1 MGRRGQIDPEA
12 SPSVALVRDALKDRG
27 MRQQELADRTGLSKD
42 HVSRILLGKVA
53 FPRGRDTLHAMAQA
67 LGLDPLQFPEYRHQL
82 QVLPESTRRLT
93 SHLKA
98 HGITQHEWIR
108 RILPQYSEGHLQL
121 ILRGGSPFPKEPRTI
136 ELFAQAA
143 EADPFL
149 FSEYLPLADWKD
161 RLLAA
166 AEIAL
171 DPTDTG
177 VFKHLLGKI
186 ERVMAHRDA
195 AEEDF
200 GERLLKRFLARAFD
214 SPYGRG
220 PGEDGDRG
228 PLPVDPELDDQLTYL
243 PPIGQYQPEVRAMLR
258 ALHASGLR
266 VAELAER
273 AGVEADTLF
282 AVANGQMKLKDG
294 PLREAVFRTLGIG
307 AADVAREG

>member
-27 MRQQELADRTGLSKD
+27 MRQQELAERTGLSKD

-67 LGLDPLQFPEYRHQL
+67 LGLDPLAFPEYRHQL

-93 SHLKA
+93 AHLKA
-98 HGITQHEWIR
+98 RGITQHEWIR
-108 RILPQYSEGHLQL
+108 RIVPQYSEGHLQL
-121 ILRGGSPFPKEPRTI
+121 ILRGGSPFPKDPRTI
-136 ELFAQAA
+136 ALFAEAA

-161 RLLAA
+161 RLVAA

-186 ERVMAHRDA
+186 ERVLAQRDA
-195 AEEDF
+195 SEEDF
-200 GERLLKRFLARAFD
+200 GERLLKRFLARSFD
-214 SPYGRG
+214 GHALP
-220 PGEDGDRG
+220 PDR
-228 PLPVDPELDDQLTYL
+228 ELDDQLTYL
-243 PPIGQYQPEVRAMLR
+243 PPIAQYQPEVRAVLR
-258 ALHASGLR
+258 AVHAAGMR
-266 VAELAER
+266 VADLADR
-273 AGVEADTLF
+273 AGVDADTLF

-294 PLREAVFRTLGIG
+294 AIKDALFRALGIG
-307 AADVAREG
+307 PADVARET

>member
-12 SPSVALVRDALKDRG
+12 SPSVALVRDALRDRG
-27 MRQQELADRTGLSKD
+27 MRQQELAERTGLSKD

-93 SHLKA
+93 AHLKA
-98 HGITQHEWIR
+98 RGITQHEWIR
-108 RILPQYSEGHLQL
+108 RIVPQYSEGHLQL
-121 ILRGGSPFPKEPRTI
+121 ILRGGSPFPKDPKTI
-136 ELFAQAA
+136 ELFAEAA

-149 FSEYLPLADWKD
+149 FTEYLPLADWRD
-161 RLLAA
+161 RLLHA
-166 AEIAL
+166 AELSL

-200 GERLLKRFLARAFD
+200 GERLLKRFLARSFD
-214 SPYGRG
+214 GAAG
-220 PGEDGDRG
+220 
-228 PLPVDPELDDQLTYL
+228 LPPDPELDDQLTYL
-243 PPIGQYQPEVRAMLR
+243 PPIAQYQPEVRAMLR
-258 ALHASGLR
+258 AMHAAALG
-266 VAELAER
+266 VAQLAER
-273 AGVEADTLF
+273 AGVEADALF
-282 AVANGQMKLKDG
+282 AVANGQMKLKEG
-294 PLREAVFRTLGIG
+294 PVRDAVFRALGIG
-307 AADVAREG
+307 AADVAREN

>member
-12 SPSVALVRDALKDRG
+12 SPSVALVRDALRDRG
-27 MRQQELADRTGLSKD
+27 LRQQELAERTGLSKD

-93 SHLKA
+93 AHLKA
-98 HGITQHEWIR
+98 KGITQAEWIR

-121 ILRGGSPFPKEPRTI
+121 ILRGGSPFPKDPKTI
-136 ELFAQAA
+136 ALFAEAA

-149 FSEYLPLADWKD
+149 FSEYLPLDDWKD
-161 RLLAA
+161 RLIHA
-166 AEIAL
+166 AELAL

-186 ERVMAHRDA
+186 ERVLAHRDA
-195 AEEDF
+195 SEEDF
-200 GERLLKRFLARAFD
+200 GERLLKRFLARAF
-214 SPYGRG
+214 GKG
-220 PGEDGDRG
+220 A
-228 PLPVDPELDDQLTYL
+228 LPPDPELDDQLTYL

-258 ALHASGLR
+258 AMHAGDVG
-266 VAELAER
+266 VAELAAR
-273 AGVEADTLF
+273 AGVDADTLY
-282 AVANGQMKLKDG
+282 AVANGQMKLKEG
-294 PLREAVFRTLGIG
+294 PLRDAVYQALGIG
-307 AADVAREG
+307 AAHVAKEG

>member
-93 SHLKA
+93 AHLKA
-98 HGITQHEWIR
+98 RGITQAEWIR

-121 ILRGGSPFPKEPRTI
+121 ILRGGSPFPKDPGTI
-136 ELFAQAA
+136 ALFASAA

-149 FSEYLPLADWKD
+149 FTEYLPLGDWQE

-200 GERLLKRFLARAFD
+200 GERLLRRFLARSFD
-214 SPYGRG
+214 GAQA
-220 PGEDGDRG
+220 
-228 PLPVDPELDDQLTYL
+228 LPPDPELDDQLTYL

-258 ALHASGLR
+258 AMHQAGLG
-266 VAELAER
+266 VADLAGR
-273 AGVEADTLF
+273 AGVEADALF
-282 AVANGQMKLKDG
+282 AVANGQMKLKEG
-294 PLREAVFRTLGIG
+294 PVRDAVFGALGIG

>member
-12 SPSVALVRDALKDRG
+12 SQSVAMVRDALKGRG
-27 MRQQELADRTGLSKD
+27 MRQQELAERTGLSKD

-98 HGITQHEWIR
+98 HGVTQHEWIR
-108 RILPQYSEGHLQL
+108 RIVPQYSEGHLQL

-166 AEIAL
+166 AELAL

-200 GERLLKRFLARAFD
+200 GERLLKRFLARSFD
-214 SPYGRG
+214 SVG
-220 PGEDGDRG
+220 
-228 PLPVDPELDDQLTYL
+228 LPPDPELDDQLTYL
-243 PPIGQYQPEVRAMLR
+243 PPISQYQPEVRAMLR
-258 ALHASGLR
+258 ALHAAGLR
-266 VAELAER
+266 VADLAER
-273 AGVEADTLF
+273 AGVDADTLF

-294 PLREAVFRTLGIG
+294 PLRTAVFRTLGIG
-307 AADVAREG
+307 AADVAKEG